1 MATAIP
7 SGTPDE
13 TSAPSN
19 TGNPNEVG
27 HDSFMNEIPTSY
39 TNKLSPTSLTKDNF
53 WKLDATMHNDA
64 DYDVWL
70 ALASVHEFSST
81 EVVDSVLRDGPWM
94 ILWVKFHDVSLVAYI
109 SDAYTSDDLSFIAT
123 KIGTLMMLDS
133 YMKSMCLESWGR
145 SNYARILIEIDA
157 CDDFRDIRVTAVP
170 NFEGTRYTKE
180 IIHVEYEWKPP
191 RCSACLIFD
200 HSLNDYQKAP
210 KRVVK

>member
-1 MATAIP
+1 DGGLNVGNNITDGSTSQVTMATAIP

-70 ALASVHEFSST
+70 ALASVHE
-81 EVVDSVLRDGPWM
+81 
-94 ILWVKFHDVSLVAYI
+94 
-109 SDAYTSDDLSFIAT
+109 
-123 KIGTLMMLDS
+123 
-133 YMKSMCLESWGR
+133 
-145 SNYARILIEIDA
+145 
-157 CDDFRDIRVTAVP
+157 
-170 NFEGTRYTKE
+170 
-180 IIHVEYEWKPP
+180 
-191 RCSACLIFD
+191 
-200 HSLNDYQKAP
+200 
-210 KRVVK
+210 